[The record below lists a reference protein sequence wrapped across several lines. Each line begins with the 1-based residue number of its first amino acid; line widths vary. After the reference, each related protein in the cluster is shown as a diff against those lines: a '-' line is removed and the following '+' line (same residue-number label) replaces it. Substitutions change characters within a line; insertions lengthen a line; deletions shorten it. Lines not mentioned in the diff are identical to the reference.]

1 MLMRGVRG
9 ADRRPGEL
17 RTSQVWIDSAGTP
30 IEEARYIPPPA
41 NLLRDLLADW
51 ELFVNDR
58 AEVPP
63 LVKCALMHY
72 QFEAIH
78 PYLDGNGRIGRL
90 LVVLFLCASGVL
102 PTPLL
107 YLSAYFERDR
117 EEYYNQLLQVSLTGN
132 WEPWLVY
139 FLDGLAEQARDSL
152 VRTRR
157 VRALVD
163 RHRRLLQDRRE
174 SGNALRLLDELSAS
188 PFMTAPVAAYLLG
201 VTNAGARRILGRL
214 VDAGILEESPGSWPR
229 LYVARELL
237 DVIEAPT
244 ATD

>member
-1 MLMRGVRG
+1 
-9 ADRRPGEL
+9 
-17 RTSQVWIDSAGTP
+17 
-30 IEEARYIPPPA
+30 
-41 NLLRDLLADW
+41 
-51 ELFVNDR
+51 
-58 AEVPP
+58 
-63 LVKCALMHY
+63 MHY

-90 LVVLFLCASGVL
+90 LIVLFLCASKIL
-102 PTPLL
+102 ETPLL

-117 EEYYNQLLQVSLTGN
+117 DEYYNQLLQVSLTGN

-139 FLDGLAEQARDSL
+139 FLDGVAEQARDSL

-157 VRALVD
+157 VRAVVD

-188 PFMTAPVAAYLLG
+188 PFIHAPYAAHLLG
-201 VTNAGARRILGRL
+201 VTNAGARGILGRL

-237 DVIEAPT
+237 DVIEAPIST
-244 ATD
+244 A